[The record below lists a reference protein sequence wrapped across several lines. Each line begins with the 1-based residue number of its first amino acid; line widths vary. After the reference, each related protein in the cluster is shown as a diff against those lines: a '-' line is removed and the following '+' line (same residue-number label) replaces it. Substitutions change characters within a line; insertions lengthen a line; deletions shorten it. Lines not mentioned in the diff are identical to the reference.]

1 MGGGLSGGSAR
12 AAGWIN
18 ARDAGATEALVADVN
33 ARLWMAPGVPRQW
46 LKHDVMSVLPSGQQ
60 GQDAGSLSSAIMS
73 AQCELLGELPAWA
86 MAGASPTKA
95 FTTGAPSSTCAAT
108 KT

>member
-18 ARDAGATEALVADVN
+18 AGDAGATESLAVDMN
-33 ARLWMAPGVPRQW
+33 GRLCMAAGVPRQW
-46 LKHDVMSVLPSGQQ
+46 PKQDVMSALPSGQQ

-73 AQCELLGELPAWA
+73 AQ
-86 MAGASPTKA
+86 
-95 FTTGAPSSTCAAT
+95 
-108 KT
+108 

>member
-18 ARDAGATEALVADVN
+18 AGDAGATESMAVEVN
-33 ARLWMAPGVPRQW
+33 ARLCMAAVVPRQW
-46 LKHDVMSVLPSGQQ
+46 LKQDVISVLPSGQQ

-73 AQCELLGELPAWA
+73 AQ
-86 MAGASPTKA
+86 
-95 FTTGAPSSTCAAT
+95 
-108 KT
+108 